1 MKKSKIIL
9 GIIIGILIIVIGLC
23 ITFHML
29 TKKENKVIAQI
40 KQNLEN
46 KLTLEDMTYEYGS
59 EITLQELNLD
69 SNVKIYINNQE
80 LNNTYKFTEVGEYW
94 LKAETSQIHKN
105 FLNKEKIIIAE
116 KEAKIK
122 VEDTKSQ

>member
-23 ITFHML
+23 ITFHVL

-69 SNVKIYINNQE
+69 SNVKVYINNQE
-80 LNNTYKFTEVGEYW
+80 LNNTYKFTEVGEYR
-94 LKAETSQIHKN
+94 LKAETSQIYKN
-105 FLNKEKIIIAE
+105 FLNKKKIIIADE
-116 KEAKIK
+116 RKNFF
-122 VEDTKSQ
+122 